1 MQEARTADAGSRPS
15 KEVVVSI
22 SQSSDIPPEKLQ
34 MLTDLFA
41 LADCDGSGA
50 IDANE
55 LGKLQSKFGGEMPE
69 AEVQAMMK
77 AVDTDGSGTIT
88 LDELCVMV
96 GPHLKDMGS
105 RDVLK
110 PAFAYIDTDGS
121 GSVSQAEIKEL
132 LGKLALTETVS
143 DEKLAL
149 LFNEVDPRGAGE
161 IDF

>member
-1 MQEARTADAGSRPS
+1 MGICCYRPAVSKFISESKFRLSTINSGMQARTADAGSRPS

-55 LGKLQSKFGGEMPE
+55 LGKLLSKFGGEMPE

-77 AVDTDGSGTIT
+77 AVDTDAA
-88 LDELCVMV
+88 V
-96 GPHLKDMGS
+96 GRSP
-105 RDVLK
+105 
-110 PAFAYIDTDGS
+110 
-121 GSVSQAEIKEL
+121 
-132 LGKLALTETVS
+132 
-143 DEKLAL
+143 
-149 LFNEVDPRGAGE
+149 
-161 IDF
+161 